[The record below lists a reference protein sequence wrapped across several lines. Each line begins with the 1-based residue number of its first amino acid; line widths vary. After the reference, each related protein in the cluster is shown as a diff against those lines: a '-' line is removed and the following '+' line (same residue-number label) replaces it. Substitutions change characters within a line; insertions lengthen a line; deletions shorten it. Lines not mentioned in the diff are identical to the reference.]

1 MHDWY
6 YINGGAEKVIHS
18 INNIWDDFDHYSL
31 IDFLS
36 KKDREFILKG
46 KNASTSFIQKL
57 PTSKIN
63 HRNFLQ
69 LFPYA
74 VEQFDLSDYDLV
86 VSSSA
91 SVAKGVLTNQDQLHI
106 CYCHSPMR
114 YAWDLYFD
122 YLKDKNLSFGIKS
135 IYARKV
141 LHKLRTWDLLSS
153 NRVDFFVANSEF
165 IAKRIRKIYNREA
178 TVIYPPVD
186 IEDFVLEKE
195 KQEYYVTASRL
206 VSYKKIDIIVKA
218 FNQMPHK
225 ILKVVGDGPDLKKI
239 KNISKG
245 NIQILGSLEKKDLI
259 KTIQKAKAFI
269 YAAEEDFGILP
280 VEAQSCGTPIIAY
293 NKGGLKETVIEGV
306 TGVFFEKQT
315 PSDIANAVRRFD
327 KKEFDC
333 NLIRK
338 NAERF
343 GKKRFES
350 EFQSF
355 VEKKIKEFN
364 IEK

>member
-6 YINGGAEKVIHS
+6 YTNGGAEKVIHS
-18 INNIWDDFDHYSL
+18 INNIWGDFDHYSL

-36 KKDREFILKG
+36 EKDRKFILKG
-46 KNASTSFIQKL
+46 KNVSTSFIQKL
-57 PTSKIN
+57 PTSKTN
-63 HRNFLQ
+63 HRKFLQ

-74 VEQFDLSDYDLV
+74 VEQFDLSDYDVV

-122 YLKDKNLSFGIKS
+122 YLKDKNLSFGIKA

-141 LHKLRTWDLLSS
+141 LHKLRAWDLIAS

-165 IAKRIRKIYNREA
+165 IAKRIKKIYNREA

-186 IEDFVLEKE
+186 IVDFVLEKE
-195 KQEYYVTASRL
+195 KEEYYVTASRL

-225 ILKVVGDGPDLKKI
+225 ILKVIGGGPDFQKI

-245 NIQILGSLEKKDLI
+245 NIQILGALEKEDLI
-259 KTIQKAKAFI
+259 KTIQKAKAFV

-293 NKGGLKETVIEGV
+293 NKGGLKETVIEDV

-315 PSDIANAVRRFD
+315 PSDIADAVRRFD
-327 KKEFDC
+327 KKEFDYS
-333 NLIRK
+333 LIRK

-350 EFQSF
+350 EFQAF
-355 VEKKIKEFN
+355 VENKIKEFN